1 MRNTRDQ
8 VAIGLIFVCDW
19 LIEWREFSKPITVR
33 SETKPVRLLQNSVE
47 NSTKAE
53 TSCRQT
59 ISLWIA
65 TTTLQINK
73 SIIAPQAFFKFCS
86 SAGHR
91 CHLRESSPVNERVDS
106 ILS

>member
-1 MRNTRDQ
+1 MSFLSQSQYEVEQNQ
-8 VAIGLIFVCDW
+8 YNL
-19 LIEWREFSKPITVR
+19 
-33 SETKPVRLLQNSVE
+33 RLLRNSVE
-47 NSTKAE
+47 NSTEVE

-65 TTTLQINK
+65 TTILQINK
-73 SIIAPQAFFKFCS
+73 SIIARQAFFKFYS
-86 SAGHR
+86 SAGYR